1 MKFVDII
8 FKSRYHIYIFILF
21 ETIILIGLAPKAMY
35 NLFLFLFF
43 SNYWQNQFDTINSNI
58 HDITNIGYTYFL
70 LAIVIKLF
78 RGVKNNG

>member
-1 MKFVDII
+1 
-8 FKSRYHIYIFILF
+8 
-21 ETIILIGLAPKAMY
+21 MY

-78 RGVKNNG
+78 REVKK